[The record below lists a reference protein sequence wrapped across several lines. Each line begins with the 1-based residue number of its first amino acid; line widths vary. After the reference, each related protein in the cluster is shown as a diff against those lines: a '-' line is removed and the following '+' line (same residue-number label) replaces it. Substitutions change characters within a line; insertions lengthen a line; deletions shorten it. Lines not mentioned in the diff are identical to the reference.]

1 MNGISIFLR
10 GILMGMCDIVP
21 GISGGTIAFITGI
34 YERFINSVENL
45 IKFIVNI
52 LMLRE
57 KPSIEK
63 AKTIELPFLLLLA
76 LGIIIAI
83 ILGSRGMKFLLE
95 NYFIYTISFFIGLIL
110 ASSKI
115 IFEHINDHGS
125 KNLFFG
131 FLGFLFGISLAFL
144 VPLNIIPSPF
154 YLFLAGFLAI
164 SAMFLP
170 GVSGAFV
177 LLIMGIYEYV
187 VGLLHSFWNNLP
199 ELAIFASGAI
209 LGAAVISRMV
219 SVLFEKDRCKTL
231 YVLLGLVLGSLALPV
246 RGILERLGENDLLTA
261 LLFVGIGA
269 VPIMLK
275 KV

>member
-1 MNGISIFLR
+1 
-10 GILMGMCDIVP
+10 
-21 GISGGTIAFITGI
+21 
-34 YERFINSVENL
+34 
-45 IKFIVNI
+45 
-52 LMLRE
+52 
-57 KPSIEK
+57 
-63 AKTIELPFLLLLA
+63 
-76 LGIIIAI
+76 
-83 ILGSRGMKFLLE
+83 
-95 NYFIYTISFFIGLIL
+95 
-110 ASSKI
+110 
-115 IFEHINDHGS
+115 
-125 KNLFFG
+125 
-131 FLGFLFGISLAFL
+131 
-144 VPLNIIPSPF
+144 
-154 YLFLAGFLAI
+154 
-164 SAMFLP
+164 
-170 GVSGAFV
+170 
-177 LLIMGIYEYV
+177 MGIYEYV